1 MDFSWFGVTVV
12 DVGVVSVS
20 VIGFA
25 WLFGRIAALEKQL
38 AVQKQEHEREIAT
51 LKQEH
56 ETGIATLKQEHEK
69 EFAALK
75 EENSA
80 LRSRIET
87 LRSRIETLEA
97 ENRALQKSFD
107 ILSGR
112 YAEIKEVLS
121 IFLKDESLRNRPT
134 A

>member
-12 DVGVVSVS
+12 DIGVVSVS
-20 VIGFA
+20 VLGFA

-38 AVQKQEHEREIAT
+38 AAQKQEYEKEIAA
-51 LKQEH
+51 LKQENN
-56 ETGIATLKQEHEK
+56 TLQ
-69 EFAALK
+69 
-75 EENSA
+75 
-80 LRSRIET
+80 SRV
-87 LRSRIETLEA
+87 ETLEE
-97 ENRALQKSFD
+97 ENRSLQKSFD

-121 IFLKDESLRNRPT
+121 IFLKGESLRNSPT